1 MDARVKQLV
10 NMIEDARPV
19 AVAVLAKR
27 LEVSERAV
35 RNYIHRAND
44 NLAGVAR
51 IVGSKGQYRIDVAR
65 ADELARLLDG
75 AALAHPGIP
84 DTRDG
89 RVSFLLNDLLMRSQ
103 WVTIEEYADLL
114 YVSARTLSNDMRLV
128 GQKLAQFDLTLEKRP
143 RYGIRVAG
151 GESQRRLCL
160 ASLVRPVLPDTDDA
174 KLAERLRAIAACVD
188 DALTASPVTVS
199 SLASRNLIMH
209 LYIALCRIEQG
220 CYVPAAESDV
230 QKLEGTREY
239 AAAFQIA
246 ANIKDALGVSMPR
259 EEVAFIAIHL
269 LGRGTGVPEK
279 GSAVI
284 SDEMWEIASEMVRA
298 VNDEFRFDFSGDLE
312 LRMNLARH
320 IGPLGYRLEY
330 HMHMDNPMLPDIKTR
345 FPLAYSMAA
354 GTSQVLERHFGSQPS
369 DEELG
374 YIAMAFALALEQQA
388 DQPRRKRILIVCAS
402 GAGSARMLEHQ
413 YRKQFGMYIDSI
425 ETCDVA
431 RVGTFDFSHIDYVF
445 TTVPLNVKLPVPVRE
460 ADFFLETSDVN
471 AIRKVLSDDTAQ
483 SDSVSS
489 FFSRALFF
497 NRVEAPSKQAVLRY
511 LSERAVESGRVDAQ
525 FAQEVA
531 ERESAS
537 ATSFGNGVAMPH
549 GMHPLSAEA
558 FVTVGL
564 LEHPILWDEYGH
576 EVDIVFMVSFARS
589 GGDEARI
596 LSSLLAEIFMDRQG
610 VERLRERRSWHE
622 LMALVQAHT
631 A

>member
-1 MDARVKQLV
+1 
-10 NMIEDARPV
+10 
-19 AVAVLAKR
+19 
-27 LEVSERAV
+27 
-35 RNYIHRAND
+35 
-44 NLAGVAR
+44 
-51 IVGSKGQYRIDVAR
+51 
-65 ADELARLLDG
+65 
-75 AALAHPGIP
+75 
-84 DTRDG
+84 
-89 RVSFLLNDLLMRSQ
+89 
-103 WVTIEEYADLL
+103 
-114 YVSARTLSNDMRLV
+114 
-128 GQKLAQFDLTLEKRP
+128 
-143 RYGIRVAG
+143 
-151 GESQRRLCL
+151 
-160 ASLVRPVLPDTDDA
+160 
-174 KLAERLRAIAACVD
+174 
-188 DALTASPVTVS
+188 
-199 SLASRNLIMH
+199 
-209 LYIALCRIEQG
+209 
-220 CYVPAAESDV
+220 
-230 QKLEGTREY
+230 
-239 AAAFQIA
+239 
-246 ANIKDALGVSMPR
+246 
-259 EEVAFIAIHL
+259 
-269 LGRGTGVPEK
+269 
-279 GSAVI
+279 
-284 SDEMWEIASEMVRA
+284 
-298 VNDEFRFDFSGDLE
+298 
-312 LRMNLARH
+312 
-320 IGPLGYRLEY
+320 
-330 HMHMDNPMLPDIKTR
+330 
-345 FPLAYSMAA
+345 
-354 GTSQVLERHFGSQPS
+354 
-369 DEELG
+369 
-374 YIAMAFALALEQQA
+374 MAFALALEQQA

-497 NRVEAPSKQAVLRY
+497 NRVEASSKQAVLRY

-589 GGDEARI
+589 GDDEVRI

>member
-10 NMIEDARPV
+10 NMIEDAQPV

-44 NLAGVAR
+44 KLAGVAR
-51 IVGSKGQYRIDVAR
+51 IVGSKGQYRIDVAH

-128 GQKLAQFDLTLEKRP
+128 EQKLAQFDLMLEKRP

-174 KLAERLRAIAACVD
+174 ELAERLRAIAACVD

-199 SLASRNLIMH
+199 SLAFRNLIMH
-209 LYIALCRIEQG
+209 LYIALGRIEQG

-230 QKLEGTREY
+230 LKLEGTR
-239 AAAFQIA
+239 
-246 ANIKDALGVSMPR
+246 
-259 EEVAFIAIHL
+259 
-269 LGRGTGVPEK
+269 VPEK

-284 SDEMWEIASEMVRA
+284 SDEMWEIASEMVCA
-298 VNDEFRFDFSGDLE
+298 VNDEFRFDFSSDLE

-413 YRKQFGMYIDSI
+413 YRKQFGMYIESI

-431 RVGTFDFSHIDYVF
+431 RVGTLDFSHIDYVF

-471 AIRKVLSDDTAQ
+471 AIRKVLSDDAAQ

-497 NRVEAPSKQAVLRY
+497 NRVEASSKQAVLRY

-558 FVTVGL
+558 FVAVGL

>member
-10 NMIEDARPV
+10 NMIEDAQPV

-44 NLAGVAR
+44 SLAGVAR

-128 GQKLAQFDLTLEKRP
+128 EQKLAQFDLTLEKRP

-160 ASLVRPVLPDTDDA
+160 ASL
-174 KLAERLRAIAACVD
+174 
-188 DALTASPVTVS
+188 
-199 SLASRNLIMH
+199 ASRNLIMH
-209 LYIALCRIEQG
+209 LYIALGRIEQG

-330 HMHMDNPMLPDIKTR
+330 HMHMDNPMLSDIKTR

-497 NRVEAPSKQAVLRY
+497 NRVEASSKQAVLRY

>member
-1 MDARVKQLV
+1 
-10 NMIEDARPV
+10 
-19 AVAVLAKR
+19 
-27 LEVSERAV
+27 
-35 RNYIHRAND
+35 
-44 NLAGVAR
+44 
-51 IVGSKGQYRIDVAR
+51 
-65 ADELARLLDG
+65 
-75 AALAHPGIP
+75 
-84 DTRDG
+84 
-89 RVSFLLNDLLMRSQ
+89 
-103 WVTIEEYADLL
+103 
-114 YVSARTLSNDMRLV
+114 
-128 GQKLAQFDLTLEKRP
+128 
-143 RYGIRVAG
+143 
-151 GESQRRLCL
+151 
-160 ASLVRPVLPDTDDA
+160 
-174 KLAERLRAIAACVD
+174 
-188 DALTASPVTVS
+188 
-199 SLASRNLIMH
+199 
-209 LYIALCRIEQG
+209 
-220 CYVPAAESDV
+220 
-230 QKLEGTREY
+230 
-239 AAAFQIA
+239 
-246 ANIKDALGVSMPR
+246 
-259 EEVAFIAIHL
+259 
-269 LGRGTGVPEK
+269 
-279 GSAVI
+279 
-284 SDEMWEIASEMVRA
+284 
-298 VNDEFRFDFSGDLE
+298 
-312 LRMNLARH
+312 MNLARH

-330 HMHMDNPMLPDIKTR
+330 HMHMDNPMLSDIKTR

-497 NRVEAPSKQAVLRY
+497 NRVEASSKQAVLRY

>member
-10 NMIEDARPV
+10 NMIEDAQPV

-44 NLAGVAR
+44 SLAGVAR

-75 AALAHPGIP
+75 VALAHPGIP

-128 GQKLAQFDLTLEKRP
+128 EQKLAQFDLTLEKRP

-151 GESQRRLCL
+151 GGVTTAPVPGL
-160 ASLVRPVLPDTDDA
+160 AGYGRVADTDDA

-209 LYIALCRIEQG
+209 LYIALGRIEQG

-320 IGPLGYRLEY
+320 IGLWAIALNITCIWITPCCPISRRGFRW
-330 HMHMDNPMLPDIKTR
+330 PIR
-345 FPLAYSMAA
+345 WQLA
-354 GTSQVLERHFGSQPS
+354 
-369 DEELG
+369 
-374 YIAMAFALALEQQA
+374 
-388 DQPRRKRILIVCAS
+388 PRRYSSVILAAS
-402 GAGSARMLEHQ
+402 
-413 YRKQFGMYIDSI
+413 
-425 ETCDVA
+425 
-431 RVGTFDFSHIDYVF
+431 
-445 TTVPLNVKLPVPVRE
+445 PLMK
-460 ADFFLETSDVN
+460 S
-471 AIRKVLSDDTAQ
+471 
-483 SDSVSS
+483 
-489 FFSRALFF
+489 
-497 NRVEAPSKQAVLRY
+497 
-511 LSERAVESGRVDAQ
+511 
-525 FAQEVA
+525 
-531 ERESAS
+531 S
-537 ATSFGNGVAMPH
+537 ATSPWHLPWPSSSKPTSRVA
-549 GMHPLSAEA
+549 SA
-558 FVTVGL
+558 
-564 LEHPILWDEYGH
+564 
-576 EVDIVFMVSFARS
+576 S
-589 GGDEARI
+589 
-596 LSSLLAEIFMDRQG
+596 
-610 VERLRERRSWHE
+610 
-622 LMALVQAHT
+622 
-631 A
+631 